1 MSKKFIFVLAV
12 VVFFFGFKF
21 ASAESLIIN
30 EIMYDLSGSDTTD
43 SKSREWVE
51 IYNSGPEIT
60 IDASKWRFYDG
71 SNNRTINGE
80 EDFTVPADAYIVL
93 AGDKTTFLSDHSGFS
108 GIVYDTGMTS
118 LNNTGKTLEI
128 LDQDGN
134 PVDSV
139 DYSSSD
145 GANGDGNSLQLING
159 EWKASSPTPG
169 VSNQDSGD
177 EGSGDE
183 EENTDEENTTDEDSS
198 SDSESATETKA
209 TATPTLKTKILAKT
223 LAFAGQPAEF
233 SLDVKYGSLTYTT
246 GKYFWNFGDG
256 DSREVINQP
265 GRIFHTYF
273 YPGEYA
279 VSSEYYKSYLSQVPD
294 VVSKIT
300 IKVVPLTVS
309 ISKVGDAKD
318 FFIELTN
325 NSSYEIDISRWAINA
340 NGKVFVFP
348 KNTAILSKKQTTV
361 SGRITGFV
369 SGDERNLKLISS
381 AGDVVFDYNPP
392 IVQTEII
399 KEAPAPVSAPVKI
412 PTVETQNNNVV
423 EVETP
428 EVEIPDQ
435 TQILPTQIPAD
446 ILPAAVVQSDIDV
459 KESSNKYLF
468 LGGLAGFLIITG
480 GFVYFLR
487 RNRVPANLKE
497 GSDFKILDE

>member
-1 MSKKFIFVLAV
+1 MKKLILILSII
-12 VVFFFGFKF
+12 VFFFGFKF
-21 ASAESLIIN
+21 ASAEVTIN
-30 EIMYDLSGSDTTD
+30 EVQIAGSTTND
-43 SKSREWVE
+43 EFIE
-51 IYNSGPEIT
+51 LYNSGESTVDLTGWYIQK
-60 IDASKWRFYDG
+60 IVNSSGNAINLVAQSRLNGKSILG
-71 SNNRTINGE
+71 NNYFLLAKEGGYTGDIIPDVLWPSSSSYILANNNSLILYRGNETDKDEVNWENIE
-80 EDFTVPADAYIVL
+80 EGKSIQ
-93 AGDKTTFLSDHSGFS
+93 KTT
-108 GIVYDTGMTS
+108 
-118 LNNTGKTLEI
+118 
-128 LDQDGN
+128 DGWIT
-134 PVDSV
+134 
-139 DYSSSD
+139 
-145 GANGDGNSLQLING
+145 A
-159 EWKASSPTPG
+159 SPTPKAA
-169 VSNQDSGD
+169 NQDSGGD
-177 EGSGDE
+177 EGDDE
-183 EENTDEENTTDEDSS
+183 GEDTEEDDSSDAEEDSS
-198 SDSESATETKA
+198 ESETETKA

-233 SLDVKYGSLTYTT
+233 SLDVKYGSFTYTT

-381 AGDVVFDYNPP
+381 AGDVVFDYNSP

-399 KEAPAPVSAPVKI
+399 KEVPAPVPAPVSAPVKI
-412 PTVETQNNNVV
+412 PVVETQNNNAV

>member
-1 MSKKFIFVLAV
+1 MKKLILILSII
-12 VVFFFGFKF
+12 VFFFGFKF
-21 ASAESLIIN
+21 VNAEVIIN
-30 EIMYDLSGSDTTD
+30 EIMYDLDGADID
-43 SKSREWVE
+43 WVE
-51 IYNSGPEIT
+51 IYNPDSIDVDLTSLKLLISNSDSNHGINKYSGSQVLHQDEYGVIVVT
-60 IDASKWRFYDG
+60 SQISSFVSKWGDSGNLFTSSFSLPNTSG
-71 SNNRTINGE
+71 KIEINN
-80 EDFTVPADAYIVL
+80 
-93 AGDKTTFLSDHSGFS
+93 GDKLSPMS
-108 GIVYDTGMTS
+108 
-118 LNNTGKTLEI
+118 
-128 LDQDGN
+128 
-134 PVDSV
+134 SV
-139 DYSSSD
+139 TYNSSQ
-145 GANGDGNSLQLING
+145 GATGDGNSLQLISG
-159 EWKASSPTPG
+159 GWKSALPTPG
-169 VSNQDSGD
+169 LENETSSED
-177 EGSGDE
+177 DE
-183 EENTDEENTTDEDSS
+183 EDTEEDDSSDADEDSS
-198 SDSESATETKA
+198 ESETATETKA

-233 SLDVKYGSLTYTT
+233 SLDVKYGSFTYTT

-399 KEAPAPVSAPVKI
+399 KEAPAPAPVSAPVKI